1 MRTFKEFISER
12 FINAIQDEDLKQQYQ
27 DEVWDILQY
36 SYRDIG
42 GIRGSGFNSKED
54 MIKNIPFWKI
64 ITKNGETHGVVLYKD
79 RGGRKVVQVGVKKDS
94 VYGKQKVA
102 EVMKMDQGRSYSELS
117 KSALGTIMKLIPW
130 DVLEALVHPF
140 KEIKK
145 EYPESISVKELKFK
159 DLPNDAQETLTK
171 YPMLMEY
178 GYLREIGGGMVF
190 KVMIGTKG
198 LGIK

>member
-1 MRTFKEFISER
+1 
-12 FINAIQDEDLKQQYQ
+12 
-27 DEVWDILQY
+27 
-36 SYRDIG
+36 
-42 GIRGSGFNSKED
+42 
-54 MIKNIPFWKI
+54 
-64 ITKNGETHGVVLYKD
+64 
-79 RGGRKVVQVGVKKDS
+79 
-94 VYGKQKVA
+94 
-102 EVMKMDQGRSYSELS
+102 
-117 KSALGTIMKLIPW
+117 MKLIPW
-130 DVLEALVHPF
+130 DVLEALVRPF